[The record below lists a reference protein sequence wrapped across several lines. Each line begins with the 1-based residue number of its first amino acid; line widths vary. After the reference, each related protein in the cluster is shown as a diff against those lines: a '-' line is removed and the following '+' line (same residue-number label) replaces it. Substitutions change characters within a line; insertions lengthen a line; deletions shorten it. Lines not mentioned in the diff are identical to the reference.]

1 MIVIGSSGY
10 LGRPLFFKA
19 YQISQAL
26 GTSTS
31 GDFGTIKFN
40 LSSPDDFPYPEL
52 NAGDVVI
59 LTAAIS
65 APDICSKE
73 FKRAWDIN
81 VEKTSR
87 FIEKVLEC
95 KARVIFF
102 SSDTVYGECEALTD
116 ESAACRPL
124 GEYAKMKREVEERF
138 LSNPLFKTIRLSYV
152 ISGEDKFTQYL
163 LETSLNRSIAK
174 VFHPFNR
181 SMIYRDDVIEGVLN
195 LASKWEDFPWGVINF
210 GGVSAVSRADFASA
224 FKSLIKPDLELIIEQ
239 PEPNFFLSRPRIIN
253 MASPLLEKILGRPAM
268 DYRSVIL
275 KEFKE

>member
-10 LGRPLFFKA
+10 LGRKLFLRA
-19 YQISQAL
+19 NQITHAL

-31 GDFGTIKFN
+31 GDFGSIKFN
-40 LSSPDDFPYPEL
+40 LDKPDDFPYREL
-52 NAGDVVI
+52 KTGEVVV

-87 FIEKVLEC
+87 FIEKVLACE
-95 KARVIFF
+95 ARVIFL
-102 SSDTVYGECEALTD
+102 SSDTVYGECEGLTD
-116 ESAACRPL
+116 ETAICKPL
-124 GEYAKMKREVEERF
+124 GEYAQMKCEVENRF

-163 LETSLNRSIAK
+163 LQTAVIGKIAE

-181 SMIYRDDVIEGVLN
+181 SMIYRDDVIEGILN
-195 LASKWEDFPWGVINF
+195 LASKWENYPWGIVNF
-210 GGVSAVSRADFASA
+210 GGAGLVSRADYAKA
-224 FKSLIKPDLELIIEQ
+224 FKSLIKPDLELVIEQ
-239 PEPNFFLSRPRIIN
+239 PDPNFFLSRPRVIN

-268 DYRSVIL
+268 DYRSVIR
-275 KEFKE
+275 KEFRH